1 MYSINCVDYCSYN
14 INYIDDSILMKIL
27 KKGNFLLRRTYF
39 AEIDSDLVKIF
50 SEKSFGRK
58 GIVKEKIHQVLK
70 IICARAK
77 KKSILTEN
85 HKISFSFE

>member
-1 MYSINCVDYCSYN
+1 M
-14 INYIDDSILMKIL
+14 
-27 KKGNFLLRRTYF
+27 LRRTYF

-58 GIVKEKIHQVLK
+58 GKIVKEKIHQVLK

-85 HKISFSFE
+85 HKISFSFD